1 MLEVIGL
8 AGTVTLEGVL
18 VLMVIV
24 GLEAGENVDEDVI
37 EEDGKESERRSG
49 WLAIYWSSA
58 VAGRKKHGLLTKSIF
73 FVDSL
78 GTRLFIELPPP
89 SFVHATTI
97 SSQLLALVGG
107 TFRDQNV
114 LRC

>member
-49 WLAIYWSSA
+49 WLAI
-58 VAGRKKHGLLTKSIF
+58 AGLQQAAHRESRG
-73 FVDSL
+73 
-78 GTRLFIELPPP
+78 
-89 SFVHATTI
+89 
-97 SSQLLALVGG
+97 
-107 TFRDQNV
+107 
-114 LRC
+114 